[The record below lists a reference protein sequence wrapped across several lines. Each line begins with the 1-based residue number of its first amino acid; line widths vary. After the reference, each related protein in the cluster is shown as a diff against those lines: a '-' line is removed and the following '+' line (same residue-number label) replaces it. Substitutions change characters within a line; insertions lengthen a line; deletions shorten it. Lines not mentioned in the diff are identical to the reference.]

1 MDERKTLSSLSVQI
15 SLACSL
21 YTFTCLMMLNQT
33 SGAGPGW
40 YYPLVL
46 LFYAP
51 AIYGFNRLLLRT
63 PRTLRALVLWNG
75 GAYLL
80 LLASVLVIGGWQGLA
95 YAVFAALFCLWVTA
109 QGAQLSLEPPTL
121 SQLILRLDICL
132 LLLVIFVG
140 YTAALGFDLLWNL
153 PIVIGCASAIVGVIS
168 SRVGGR
174 LGGRGRAVMAAAF
187 LIILALVW
195 LLVRFV
201 AAPAGGGFVALW
213 EAVLSAL
220 KTLGHL
226 ITQVLLFLASLV
238 PQTQGELEMEPQEGA
253 AQLPAED
260 VVIEVSPVVTAV
272 AVGIAA
278 IALVA
283 VVVLLLRALGRL
295 RVGGKSAVI
304 VKASPTRKRLSFFQ
318 GFGKLLA
325 AWKQSLRLR
334 LWLWRNRDTPAGLFF
349 VLDRRCRSGPWR
361 RGPGETPREFLL
373 RLGRAAQGDQ
383 ALSAALSEL
392 VIAVDTAL
400 YAPPASAQTL
410 PPVSGASLIRRRIGR
425 AVRRQFLQQCLAR
438 FSKKSNA

>member
-1 MDERKTLSSLSVQI
+1 M
-15 SLACSL
+15 L
-21 YTFTCLMMLNQT
+21 YTITCLMTLNQ
-33 SGAGPGW
+33 SGGRPGW

-51 AIYGFNRLLLRT
+51 AIYGFNRLLLRR

-80 LLASVLVIGGWQGLA
+80 LLASVLLIGGWQGLA
-95 YAVFAALFCLWVTA
+95 HAVFAALFCLWVTA

-132 LLLVIFVG
+132 LFLVIFVG

-153 PIVIGCASAIVGVIS
+153 PIVIGCASALVGVIS
-168 SRVGGR
+168 RRVGGR

-213 EAVLSAL
+213 EAVLSVL

-226 ITQVLLFLASLV
+226 ITQALVFLASLV
-238 PQTQGELEMEPQEGA
+238 PQPEGELEMEPQAGIS
-253 AQLPAED
+253 QLPAEET
-260 VVIEVSPVVTAV
+260 VMEVPPLVTAV
-272 AVGIAA
+272 AVGIAV
-278 IALVA
+278 IAVGVA
-283 VVVLLLRALGRL
+283 TFFILRALGRL
-295 RVGGKSAVI
+295 RVGGKTAVT
-304 VKASPTRKRLSFFQ
+304 VKAGPARQRLSLFQ

-325 AWKQSLRLR
+325 AWKQSLGLR

-349 VLDRRCRSGPWR
+349 LLDRRCRSGPWR
-361 RGPGETPREFLL
+361 RGPGETPRAFLL
-373 RLGRAAQGDQ
+373 RLGAAARGDPT
-383 ALSAALSEL
+383 LSAALSEL
-392 VIAVDTAL
+392 VMAVDAAL
-400 YAPPASAQTL
+400 YGPRDTAPL

-425 AVRRQFLQQCLAR
+425 AVRHQFLRQCLAR
-438 FSKKSNA
+438 FSKKTNP

>member
-1 MDERKTLSSLSVQI
+1 MDERKTLASLSVQM

-33 SGAGPGW
+33 SSDGPGW

-51 AIYGFNRLLLRT
+51 AIYGFNRLLLRK

-109 QGAQLSLEPPTL
+109 QGAQFSLEPPTL

-140 YTAALGFDLLWNL
+140 YTAALGVALLWNL
-153 PIVIGCASAIVGVIS
+153 PIVIGCASAIVGVMS

-213 EAVLSAL
+213 QAVLSAL

-226 ITQVLLFLASLV
+226 INQALVFLVSLL
-238 PQTQGELEMEPQEGA
+238 PQPEGELEMEPQTGIS
-253 AQLPAED
+253 QLPTEET
-260 VVIEVSPVVTAV
+260 VLEVSPVVTAV
-272 AVGIAA
+272 AVGIAV
-278 IALVA
+278 IAVGVA
-283 VVVLLLRALGRL
+283 VFFLLRALGRL
-295 RVGGKSAVI
+295 RVGGKTAVM
-304 VKASPTRKRLSFFQ
+304 VQAGPARQRLSLFQ

-325 AWKQSLRLR
+325 AWKQALGLR

-349 VLDRRCRSGPWR
+349 LLDRRCRSGPWR
-361 RGPGETPREFLL
+361 RGPGETPRAFLL
-373 RLGRAAQGDQ
+373 RLGDAAQGDP

-392 VIAVDTAL
+392 VTAVDAAL
-400 YAPPASAQTL
+400 YGPRDAAPL

-425 AVRRQFLQQCLAR
+425 AVRHQFFRQCLAR
-438 FSKKSNA
+438 LRRRPGT

>member
-1 MDERKTLSSLSVQI
+1 MDERKTLPSLSVQM
-15 SLACSL
+15 SLGCTL
-21 YTFTCLMMLNQT
+21 YTITCLMTLNQ
-33 SGAGPGW
+33 SGGRPGW

-51 AIYGFNRLLLRT
+51 AIYGFNRLLLRR

-80 LLASVLVIGGWQGLA
+80 LFTSVLLINGWQGLA
-95 YAVFAALFCLWVTA
+95 HMVFAALFCLWITA
-109 QGAQLSLEPPTL
+109 QGTQLCLEPPTL
-121 SQLILRLDICL
+121 SQLILRLDVCL
-132 LLLVIFVG
+132 LFLVIFVG
-140 YTAALGFDLLWNL
+140 YTAALEFDLLWNL
-153 PIVIGCASAIVGVIS
+153 PIVIGCACAIVGVIS

-187 LIILALVW
+187 LIILGLVW

-213 EAVLSAL
+213 ETVLSAL
-220 KTLGHL
+220 KALGHL
-226 ITQVLLFLASLV
+226 VSKILLFLFSLL
-238 PQTQGELEMEPQEGA
+238 PQPEGEMALEPQEGA
-253 AQLPAED
+253 AQLPPDET
-260 VVIEVSPVVTAV
+260 VLEVSPVVTAV
-272 AVGIAA
+272 VVGMALIAA
-278 IALVA
+278 GVA
-283 VVVLLLRALGRL
+283 VFFLLRALGRL
-295 RVGGKSAVI
+295 RVGGKTAVM
-304 VKASPTRKRLSFFQ
+304 VKAGPTRKRLSFFQ
-318 GFGKLLA
+318 GVRNLLA

-361 RGPGETPREFLL
+361 RSPGETPREFLL

-400 YAPPASAQTL
+400 YAPPVNAKPL

-425 AVRRQFLQQCLAR
+425 AVRRQFLQQSLAR